1 MNVACSQCGAKYVLN
16 DAEIVAHPKVQ
27 FTCPKCGKTTV
38 VKIEQRVDATIA
50 MLPLPSF
57 ARSTGSS
64 PGPKLD
70 RDTRQRLPETVSAE
84 LRVIAGPDTGI
95 TFQLEFASVI
105 LGRQGADIALNDP
118 EISRQHCQLE
128 VKDNFI
134 QLKDLDSTNG
144 TFFDEERVRA
154 AMLRDGTEF
163 RVGGTVLRV
172 ALTANK

>member
-1 MNVACSQCGAKYVLN
+1 MNVACSQCGAKYVLK

-57 ARSTGSS
+57 ARPTGLGS
-64 PGPKLD
+64 GRKVD
-70 RDTRQRLPETVSAE
+70 REAHERLPETVNAE
-84 LRVIAGPDTGI
+84 LSVIAGPDTGI
-95 TFQLEFASVI
+95 TFKLEFASVI
-105 LGRQGADIALNDP
+105 VGRQGADVSLNDP
-118 EISRQHCQLE
+118 EISRQHCLLE
-128 VKDNFI
+128 VKDKFI

-144 TFFDEERVRA
+144 TYFEEERVRA

-163 RVGGTVLRV
+163 RVGSTVLRV
-172 ALTANK
+172 TLTAK

>member
-38 VKIEQRVDATIA
+38 VKIEQRADATIA

-57 ARSTGSS
+57 ARSSGS
-64 PGPKLD
+64 GAGQRVNREA
-70 RDTRQRLPETVSAE
+70 RDRLPESVRAE
-84 LRVIAGPDTGI
+84 ISVVAGPDTGI
-95 TFQLEFASVI
+95 TFKLQFASVI
-105 LGRQGADIALNDP
+105 VGRQGADVSLNDP
-118 EISRQHCQLE
+118 EISRQHCLLE
-128 VKDNFI
+128 VKENFI

-144 TFFDEERVRA
+144 TYYEEERVRA

-163 RVGGTVLRV
+163 RVGSTVLRV
-172 ALTANK
+172 SLTTK

>member
-1 MNVACSQCGAKYVLN
+1 MNVACSQCGAKYVLK

-57 ARSTGSS
+57 ARSAGSGS
-64 PGPKLD
+64 EQKVDLEE
-70 RDTRQRLPETVSAE
+70 RQRLPESVSAT
-84 LRVIAGPDTGI
+84 LSVIAGPDTGI
-95 TFQLEFASVI
+95 NFKLEFASVI
-105 LGRQGADIALNDP
+105 VGRQGADVSLNDP
-118 EISRQHCQLE
+118 EISRQHCLLE

-144 TFFDEERVRA
+144 TFYDEERVRA
-154 AMLRDGTEF
+154 AMLRNGTEF
-163 RVGGTVLRV
+163 RVGSTVLRV
-172 ALTANK
+172 ALMKQ

>member
-1 MNVACSQCGAKYVLN
+1 MNVACSQCGAKYVLK

-38 VKIEQRVDATIA
+38 VKIEQKVDATIA

-57 ARSTGSS
+57 ARSTSS
-64 PGPKLD
+64 GQKMD
-70 RDTRQRLPETVSAE
+70 RALRERLPESVSAE
-84 LRVIAGPDTGI
+84 LSVIAGPDTGM
-95 TFQLEFASVI
+95 TFNLQFAEVI
-105 LGRQGADIALNDP
+105 VGRQGSDVELSDP
-118 EISRQHCQLE
+118 EISRQHCLLE

-144 TFFDEERVRA
+144 TYYEEERVRA

-163 RVGGTVLRV
+163 RVGSTVLRV
-172 ALTANK
+172 ALAKR